1 MFLVLRFKSLK
12 DIRVGDAMHMNKSQ
26 YLCKPV
32 RSYATPPREA
42 AQPGVAD
49 EGPRARDAAVNCNPL
64 RATPGV
70 NKFTTARPQRGPRAR
85 VRAVNPNPSLDWLA
99 LKSRGP
105 RARISAEYHIP
116 LDGFSARAEGLV
128 FVLGNVVVFFF

>member
-1 MFLVLRFKSLK
+1 MALRSLPHRYHDHFLQG
-12 DIRVGDAMHMNKSQ
+12 II
-26 YLCKPV
+26 CKPV

-85 VRAVNPNPSLDWLA
+85 VRAVNPNPL
-99 LKSRGP
+99 
-105 RARISAEYHIP
+105 
-116 LDGFSARAEGLV
+116 GFSARAER
-128 FVLGNVVVFFF
+128 